1 MKSKYFFGRIEF
13 MFNSNS
19 TRGFGLLENF
29 LAQKRVKMANK
40 LIPQHLRKGVVLDI
54 GCGTHPFFLL
64 NTEFNK
70 KYGMDPSLKKIDEYD
85 ENIILKSSGIK
96 NGERLFFD
104 DNSLSV
110 VVMLAVVEH
119 LESYQLEH
127 TFEEV
132 ERVLKKG
139 GRFILTTPC
148 PWSNRLLKLM
158 SKILLISKDE
168 IDDHKGSNNY
178 YKMSGCL
185 QQVGFRQDKIRK
197 GYFEFFLNS
206 WTYVD
211 KSR

>member
-119 LESYQLEH
+119 LEPYQLEH
-127 TFEEV
+127 TFGEV

-148 PWSNRLLKLM
+148 SWSCRLLKLM

-168 IDDHKGSNNY
+168 IDDHKGNSNY
-178 YKMSGCL
+178 YKMSECL
-185 QQVGFRQDKIRK
+185 QQVGFKQKKIKK

-211 KSR
+211 K